1 MSVVYAREAALPV
14 EDYVAVVGNSALG
27 ASRPIA
33 DRERIAAMLAG
44 ADLVVSARVDGRC
57 VGVARCLTDFAW
69 VAYCGD
75 LAVHDEFQGRG
86 IGLGLLAALRD
97 ILGERVGMALLS
109 APGAVGFYDSQGPK
123 VELHKTP
130 DAYFMTRRLGVGG

>member
-1 MSVVYAREAALPV
+1 MSTVAYAREAALPV
-14 EDYVAVVGNSALG
+14 DDYVDVVGHSALG
-27 ASRPIA
+27 AARPIG
-33 DRERIAAMLAG
+33 DRERVAEMIAG
-44 ADLVVSARVDGRC
+44 ADLIVSARIEGRC

-75 LAVHDEFQGRG
+75 LAVHEDFQGRG
-86 IGLGLLAALRD
+86 IGQGLLSTCRD

-123 VELHKTP
+123 VDLHRLGG
-130 DAYFMTRRLGVGG
+130 AYFMTRRRGI